1 MSLSGSFGAGGT
13 GSSGT
18 FAGTGY
24 AGGDGY
30 RRVYTVISYPSG
42 NGAVNIDSISING
55 SISCA
60 NGYGFYF
67 SSNGNG
73 TGNIGI
79 YYVPTAQLNFQRYL
93 GNGLSVIDSAD
104 GTPFGSAGSG
114 GLQGSYAWSTVPGQ
128 MGTVTATASSTVSGR
143 INLTWSIPAVDT
155 LAGNGG
161 NAISGY
167 TITTVSPSA
176 TKTVNTS
183 SANWFVDGLTPGTN
197 YQFRVAATNARGT
210 GASSATASTAV
221 MAPGNPNPPTGLT
234 AATSTTALGAVN
246 LNWTAPAVTAGGITG
261 YNVFA
266 TPSGGSRVQ
275 IAKLTGTGVT
285 YSGSGGGGYASLTP
299 NTSYTFDITAR
310 NAFSDANSG
319 QSVASTTATA
329 FASGIPDAPTG
340 LTLTPG
346 AAGTNRIT
354 ASWVAPTNTGRP
366 AGITAYD
373 LYWFKTSV
381 PGTVFSSTITA
392 PTTTNLVTGLSAST
406 NYTFYVRARN
416 ALATTLGTASASSVQ
431 VTGNS
436 PVDPEWEDNLIAD
449 TMRLN
454 TPYSDAVN
462 GLAVPGDSYT
472 YSILS
477 GALPTGIS
485 LNSSTGAITGTPT
498 VLGSYTFTVRATL
511 VLASPTV
518 YIDTEITGTV
528 RPGGNRYASS
538 GAGNSVKLS
547 IMKRKNAAGGWD
559 DITSAQRKTSGGWA
573 DLQ

>member
-30 RRVYTVISYPSG
+30 RRVYTVISYPTG
-42 NGAVNIDSISING
+42 NGGVNIDSVSING

-67 SSNGNG
+67 NTSGH
-73 TGNIGI
+73 IGI
-79 YYVPTAQLNFQRYL
+79 YYVPTASLNFQRYL

-104 GTPFGSAGSG
+104 GLPFGSSGSG
-114 GLQGSYAWSTVPGQ
+114 GLQGSYTWSCIPGR
-128 MGTVTATASSTVSGR
+128 MGTVTTATASTTVSGR
-143 INLTWSIPAVDT
+143 INLGWST
-155 LAGNGG
+155 LAVNDVNGDGG

-167 TITTVSPSA
+167 TITNVTTGG

-210 GASSATASTAV
+210 GASSTTASTSV

-234 AATSTTALGAVN
+234 AATSTTALGAVD
-246 LNWTAPAVTAGGITG
+246 LSWTAPGVTAGGITG
-261 YNVFA
+261 YDIFA

-275 IAKLTGTGVT
+275 IAKLTGTGIT
-285 YSGSGGGGYASLTP
+285 YSGSGGGSYASLTQ
-299 NTSYTFDITAR
+299 NTSYTFDVTAR

-329 FASGIPDAPTG
+329 FASGIPGAPTG

-346 AAGTNRIT
+346 VPGTNQIT
-354 ASWVAPTNTGRP
+354 ATWVAPTNTGRP
-366 AGITAYD
+366 TGITAYD

-392 PTTTNLVTGLSAST
+392 PTVTKLVTGLSPST

-416 ALATTLGTASASSVQ
+416 ALATTLGTASVNSSQ
-431 VTGNS
+431 VTSDS
-436 PVDPEWEDNLIAD
+436 PVDPSWEDNTIAD
-449 TMRLN
+449 SMRLG
-454 TPYSDAVN
+454 TPYSDGVN
-462 GLAVPGDSYT
+462 AIAVPGDTYT
-472 YSILS
+472 YTLDS
-477 GALPTGIS
+477 GSLPAGIS
-485 LNSSTGAITGTPT
+485 LDSSTGAITGTPT
-498 VLGSYTFTVRATL
+498 VLGAYSFVIKATL
-511 VLASPTV
+511 SISGASITTTLA
-518 YIDTEITGTV
+518 GTV
-528 RPGGNRYASS
+528 RPGGNRFSS
-538 GAGNSVKLS
+538 PGAGNSVKLS
-547 IMKRKNAAGGWD
+547 IMKRKNASGGWD